1 MSVSDTRV
9 GKPCL
14 NQPIFAEMKKTK
26 TGSFTRANR
35 LLTAKHFSLV
45 FEKPYKRH
53 HAYLLIL
60 VRQNKN
66 QVARLGLAVAK
77 KNIRLAVRRNR
88 FKRIVRESFRL
99 HKVQLA
105 GLDIVVLAK
114 AAANNAS
121 SEQIRAVLEQQWQHL
136 AKQFNTLSY

>member
-1 MSVSDTRV
+1 MSVSDKRV

-14 NQPIFAEMKKTK
+14 NQPSAAEMNQTR

-35 LLTAKHFSLV
+35 LLTAKQFNTV

-60 VRQNKN
+60 VRQNN
-66 QVARLGLAVAK
+66 SQTARLGLAVAK

-114 AAANNAS
+114 AAANKAS
-121 SEQIRAVLEQQWQHL
+121 SEQIRSVLEQQWQHL